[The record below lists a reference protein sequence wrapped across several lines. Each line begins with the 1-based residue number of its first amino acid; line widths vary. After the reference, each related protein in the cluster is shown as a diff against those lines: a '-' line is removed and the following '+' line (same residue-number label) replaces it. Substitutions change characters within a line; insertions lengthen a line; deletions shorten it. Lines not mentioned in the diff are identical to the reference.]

1 MICIFELVLPFIT
14 IKKWFDMFDLHF
26 SCTIR
31 LICTC
36 SAWSVLVPL
45 DLHLFRLICFICLIC
60 TAWTAFTIGTHSNT
74 YPIRFCCFRI
84 VWFFVLF
91 FGWYVYGLKKSTPK
105 SRNVSTIFFFGDG
118 YLLGFF
124 ISWIRTNY
132 NGGSG
137 ISVSISL
144 PVVASSIH
152 LPICFV
158 IKCSIAIKSLLNSLD
173 PRKP

>member
-1 MICIFELVLPFIT
+1 MLSFKFWNYSHFIRNKSIIIKSFFFLVLPRQQ
-14 IKKWFDMFDLHF
+14 
-26 SCTIR
+26 IR
-31 LICTC
+31 LGESDTYQLSSVAFVSFGC
-36 SAWSVLVPL
+36 SGPNEIVL
-45 DLHLFRLICFICLIC
+45 CFIFWLVCLWASI
-60 TAWTAFTIGTHSNT
+60 
-74 YPIRFCCFRI
+74 
-84 VWFFVLF
+84 
-91 FGWYVYGLKKSTPK
+91 FGLTKSTHK
-105 SRNVSTIFFFGDG
+105 SRNVSTISFFDD
-118 YLLGFF
+118 GFF
-124 ISWIRTNY
+124 ISWNRTNY